1 MKIKPRDNLFTGW
14 GGAISEWA
22 GPLNLEWAGLYKK
35 IAVSGPATQAQGLVF
50 ERSGCAL
57 GHPVPEVFWVQW
69 KGFRGKGGLPCL

>member
-35 IAVSGPATQAQGLVF
+35 SSQWP
-50 ERSGCAL
+50 
-57 GHPVPEVFWVQW
+57 GHPSP
-69 KGFRGKGGLPCL
+69 GAGL